1 MKLVVD
7 APGKVN
13 LCLYLGPLREGGRH
27 ELVTLI
33 ESVSLADRLTISTAH
48 SDRVHCPGVPEPN
61 LVATALAKLRANS
74 WNGPSLE
81 VEIEKRVPVAGGM
94 GGGSADAAALL
105 RAAQH
110 LSPLPDDTL
119 NEIAAELGAD
129 VPSQLEPGLTLA
141 TGAGE
146 RVQRLPDLPEHAFV
160 IVPHDHQLSTAAVY
174 AEADRLGLGRT
185 ANELATL
192 HRQLQG
198 TQALPPLVND
208 LQPAALSLCP
218 EIKPSLET
226 VNDSLVSGSGP
237 TVFAIFW
244 GQDAT
249 QHAQQQ
255 AEVLARRFPGA
266 VAAVPAGSDAGRPR
280 ELA

>member
-13 LCLYLGPLREGGRH
+13 LCLFLGPQREDGRH

-33 ESVSLADRLTISTAH
+33 ESVSLADRLTISTARRD
-48 SDRVHCPGVPEPN
+48 SVLCPGVPEPN
-61 LVATALAKLRANS
+61 LVATALEKLRADD
-74 WNGPSLE
+74 WNGPPLE
-81 VEIEKRVPVAGGM
+81 IEVEKRVPVAGGM

-105 RAAQH
+105 RAVQH
-110 LSPLPDDTL
+110 LSPLPNNTL

-129 VPSQLEPGLTLA
+129 VPSQLGPGLTLA

-146 RVQRLPDLPEHAFV
+146 RVRRLPSLPEHAFV
-160 IVPHDHQLSTAAVY
+160 IVPHDHRLSTAAVY
-174 AEADRLGLGRT
+174 AEADRLGPGRT
-185 ANELATL
+185 ATELATL
-192 HRQLQG
+192 QRQLQN
-198 TQALPPLVND
+198 TNTLPPLVND

-218 EIKPSLET
+218 QINPALEA
-226 VNDSLVSGSGP
+226 VDNSLVSGSGP
-237 TVFAIFW
+237 TVFAIVW
-244 GQDAT
+244 GE
-249 QHAQQQ
+249 HAKQRAQKT
-255 AEVLARRFPGA
+255 AEELARRFPGT